1 MIIGVCGKGG
11 VGKTTTTALLLKFLL
26 RAGRTPV
33 LVVDADPNSNLGQVL
48 GREPEGDV
56 GTICDDL
63 LEETRKNPSTL
74 SKPELLN
81 LALENILVEER
92 GYDLLAMGR
101 PEGPGCYC
109 YPNQVLKTILQTISA
124 GYPVVLV
131 DNEAGLEHFS
141 RRLLGKMDVMIM
153 VSDPGPRSLRTA
165 ARLRR
170 LAGELKIVVKRDLL
184 LVNRTEDGVEP
195 APPPE
200 GMEVSAYLPRDPLI
214 AEFDR
219 KEESLL
225 DLPDESPAWRTVAAF
240 CEKNLAGLF

>member
-11 VGKTTTTALLLKFLL
+11 TGKTTITALLLKYLL
-26 RAGRTPV
+26 KTGRTPI

-63 LEETRKNPSTL
+63 LEETKKNPSTL
-74 SKPELLN
+74 SKPDLLEM
-81 LALENILVEER
+81 ALESILVEER
-92 GYDLLAMGR
+92 GYDLLSMGR

-109 YPNQVLKTILQTISA
+109 YPNLVLKTILHAISA
-124 GYPVVLV
+124 NYPTVLV
-131 DNEAGLEHFS
+131 DNVSGLEHFS

-165 ARLRR
+165 DRLRR
-170 LAGELKIVVKRDLL
+170 LAGELKIEVGQDYL
-184 LVNRTEDGVEP
+184 LVNRAEEGIEP
-195 APPPE
+195 TPPPE
-200 GMEVSAYLPRDPLI
+200 GMEISASLPRDPRI

-219 KEESLL
+219 REESLL
-225 DLPDESPAWRTVAAF
+225 DLPDDSPAWQAISAF
-240 CEKNLAGLF
+240 CERNLADLL

>member
-11 VGKTTTTALLLKFLL
+11 VGKTTTTALLLKYLL
-26 RAGRTPV
+26 QAGRTPI
-33 LVVDADPNSNLGQVL
+33 LVVDADPNSNLGEVL

-63 LEETRKNPSTL
+63 LEETKKNPSTL
-74 SKPELLN
+74 SKPDLLEI
-81 LALENILVEER
+81 ALENILVEER

-109 YPNQVLKTILQTISA
+109 YPNQVLKTILQTISSN
-124 GYPVVLV
+124 YPIVLV

-153 VSDPGPRSLRTA
+153 VSDAGPRSLRTA
-165 ARLRR
+165 ARLRH
-170 LAGELKIVVKRDLL
+170 LAGELKIEVRKDLL
-184 LVNRTEDGVEP
+184 IVNRAEEGIEP

-200 GMEVSAYLPRDPLI
+200 GMEISAYLPRDPLI

-219 KEESLL
+219 REESLL
-225 DLPDESPAWRTVAAF
+225 DLPADSPAWQAVSAF
-240 CEKNLAGLF
+240 CERNLAGLF

>member
-11 VGKTTTTALLLKFLL
+11 VGKTTTTALILKYLLQTD
-26 RAGRTPV
+26 RTPI
-33 LVVDADPNSNLGQVL
+33 LLVDADPNSNLGEVL

-63 LEETRKNPSTL
+63 LEETKKNPSTL
-74 SKPELLN
+74 SKPDLLDMA
-81 LALENILVEER
+81 LADILVEER

-124 GYPVVLV
+124 NYPIVLV

-153 VSDPGPRSLRTA
+153 VSDSGPRSLRTA
-165 ARLRR
+165 ARLQR
-170 LAGELKIVVKRDLL
+170 LAGELKIEVRKNFL
-184 LVNRTEDGVEP
+184 LVNRAEEGFDPIV
-195 APPPE
+195 PPE
-200 GMEVSAYLPRDPLI
+200 GMDISAYLPRDPLI

-219 KEESLL
+219 REESLL
-225 DLPDESPAWRTVAAF
+225 NLPDDSSAWQAVSAF
-240 CEKNLAGLF
+240 CEQNLAGLF